1 MKKGVIFLL
10 LALALIVLVSPGL
23 IGRLAER
30 SLDEGIRTGTIE
42 TEDVIVKAEVF
53 DRGWFTTEGQH
64 RIEFREGQVA
74 DQYRDLLGLPA
85 DSELPVI
92 LISTRV
98 DHGLIPV
105 ASMGRE
111 DGSLMPGLGDAV
123 STVEI
128 ELPDGER
135 VGVPGAINTRIAL
148 TGTLISEYE
157 LAEGALDDVGEGIRW
172 GAGEVR
178 VTTEPDDGTV
188 AVDGALDRLELLG
201 GAEPVVLSGLSVDAL
216 QLPSP
221 YGFPL
226 GEVRVSV
233 ESILASGP
241 GAGPFEIESRLAMD
255 NGDLRLDFALDLTSQ
270 ALPFGEVGTVLEL
283 NATGLDPER
292 LSALVRKYQALSGL
306 VTDPDMLSSMIE
318 PEAQA
323 LAASGLSLEIPRF
336 NMNLPDGTF
345 ESSMTLDVAPV
356 ETDRFTWSSL
366 LLASEGRADVRIP
379 DALLQT
385 LITLNPEVGTMV
397 GMGFLR
403 KDGDD
408 YISEIR
414 FAKGILTIN
423 GAPMPIPLTAP

>member
-221 YGFPL
+221 YDFPL